1 MYNLQSAGKL
11 VIKMYQLWNWGLF
24 DKSTIVA
31 WTTISEENNLPDPSK
46 VSHNSFRATIDYL
59 VNFLAQ

>member
-1 MYNLQSAGKL
+1 MAVVYIFANFFVQMYNLQSAGKL

-31 WTTISEENNLPDPSK
+31 WTTISEKNNRS
-46 VSHNSFRATIDYL
+46 
-59 VNFLAQ
+59 